1 LGNPAIKMRR
11 FCSCARKSLRFA
23 GDNRGAQLEV
33 GRGKTRQVFILLHIA
48 PDYERDA
55 NRQVSLAIQA
65 GKSMRATTNG
75 ASTGIWLATAAVPDF
90 PALTGDTQTD
100 VCVIGAGIAGLT
112 SAYLLCRVLFGQKK
126 LNVCVD

>member
-1 LGNPAIKMRR
+1 VRVHQPSVSRTYAVACKLGQ
-11 FCSCARKSLRFA
+11 SSA

-48 PDYERDA
+48 PDHEKHA

-65 GKSMRATTNG
+65 DKSMRATTKG
-75 ASTGIWLATAAVPDF
+75 ASTSIWLATATVPDF
-90 PALTGDTQTD
+90 PVLTADTQTD

-112 SAYLLCRVLFGQKK
+112 SAYPLCRVGSVRR
-126 LNVCVD
+126 N